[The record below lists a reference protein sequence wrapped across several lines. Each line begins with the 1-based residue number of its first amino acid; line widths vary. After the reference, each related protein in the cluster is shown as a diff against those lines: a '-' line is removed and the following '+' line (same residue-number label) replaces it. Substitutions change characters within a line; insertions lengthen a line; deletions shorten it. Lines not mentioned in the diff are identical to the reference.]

1 MKQLTSFLVFALAA
15 LPGCGTKE
23 KKDQPK
29 TEVKPVSE
37 PEPLFHHIENP
48 NDTTLPT
55 ETKARNS
62 ALEIINEPTHPEVV
76 E

>member
-1 MKQLTSFLVFALAA
+1 MKQLIPFLVLSLAA

-23 KKDQPK
+23 KKDQSK
-29 TEVKPVSE
+29 TEAHPVST
-37 PEPLFHHIENP
+37 PEPIFQYIENP

-55 ETKARNS
+55 QATARNS
-62 ALEIINEPTHPEVV
+62 ALEEINEPTHPEII

>member
-1 MKQLTSFLVFALAA
+1 MKTYTSLLIFTLVTLS
-15 LPGCGTKE
+15 GCGTKE

-29 TEVKPVSE
+29 TEVTSVSE
-37 PEPLFHHIENP
+37 ITFQHIENL

-55 ETKARNS
+55 ETKTRNS
-62 ALEIINEPTHPEVV
+62 ALEIINEPTQPEVI